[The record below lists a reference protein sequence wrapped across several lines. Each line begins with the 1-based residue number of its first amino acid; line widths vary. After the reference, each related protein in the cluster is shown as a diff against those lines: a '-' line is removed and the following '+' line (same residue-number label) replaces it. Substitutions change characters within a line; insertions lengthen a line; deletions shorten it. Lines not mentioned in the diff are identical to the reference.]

1 MKAVILAG
9 GLGTRL
15 QEETSVKPKPMV
27 EIGEKP
33 ILWHIMKIFFHYGI
47 NDFIICCGFKGYQ
60 IKEYFANYLLHNS
73 DVTFDF
79 SSKETTIHKERG
91 ENWRVTL
98 CDTGQN
104 SLTGERLRRV
114 ANHLDED
121 EPFLFTYGDGL
132 SDINVN
138 ELVSFH
144 KKQSKL
150 ATLTAVVPQARFGA
164 LDIENDLVTKFQE
177 KPFASEGYIN
187 GGFFVLEKKALDYI
201 GNYNESWETKPLEKL
216 SKKGQLSAFKYGG
229 FWQPMDTLRDK
240 NYLQD
245 LWSRNQAPWKKWNDE

>member
-47 NDFIICCGFKGYQ
+47 SDFIICCGFKGYQ

-79 SSKETTIHKERG
+79 SNKETTIHKERG

-144 KKQSKL
+144 KKQSRL
-150 ATLTAVVPQARFGA
+150 ATLTAVIPKARFGA
-164 LDIENDLVTKFQE
+164 LDIENDLVTRFQE
-177 KPFASEGYIN
+177 KPFDSEGYIN

-201 GNYNESWETKPLEKL
+201 GNDNESWEAKPLETL
-216 SKKGQLSAFKYGG
+216 SDDGELSAFKHNG

-240 NYLQD
+240 RYLQE
-245 LWSRNQAPWKKWNDE
+245 LWTANKAPWKTWLDE